1 MSLLL
6 QVAIAIFWLGRSVS
20 QTFSGPQLDQSA
32 FSAIV
37 HYSGKDLLPKE
48 RHRNDSVDSS
58 DQTSSA
64 YSSHE
69 TNSRVSNE
77 DSLEHKHI
85 RDSSCDSF
93 VSKESIPSVDL
104 EDENMPGS
112 VTSKMRR
119 YNSAGSLNTSGG
131 YHFSAT
137 SNSINVDDYGHTN
150 SNHHRRGSSTDSMDS
165 SSYLGN
171 HSRQSSDS
179 ASVDIPTR
187 TLKTQR
193 KVSSSTLD
201 PLQFVKSKPADS
213 LAKTAQEQIEAAKET
228 KISRVVI
235 PEKDDVDWQSVSI
248 VRNNVAAY

>member
-1 MSLLL
+1 MFLLL
-6 QVAIAIFWLGRSVS
+6 QVAITIFWLGRSVS
-20 QTFSGPQLDQSA
+20 QSFSGPHLDQSA

-37 HYSGKDLLPKE
+37 RYSGKDLLPKE
-48 RHRNDSVDSS
+48 RPRNDSVDSS

-69 TNSRVSNE
+69 TNSRVSND
-77 DSLEHKHI
+77 DSLENKHI

-93 VSKESIPSVDL
+93 VSKESAPSLDL
-104 EDENMPGS
+104 EDENMPSS
-112 VTSKMRR
+112 VNSKMRR

-137 SNSINVDDYGHTN
+137 SHGINVDDHGNSN

-193 KVSSSTLD
+193 KVSSSTVD
-201 PLQFVKSKPADS
+201 PLQFVKSKPADV
-213 LAKTAQEQIEAAKET
+213 LAKIAQEQIEAAKET
-228 KISRVVI
+228 RLSRVVI
-235 PEKDDVDWQSVSI
+235 PEKEDVDWQSVRKDSSNDHR
-248 VRNNVAAY
+248 V